1 MPAPSLALTALLS
14 LWPAQTPEESTSLPE
29 GESESVP
36 FTPEQLRFLDGMRED
51 LEREVRRV
59 EAKARGPLVRP
70 PEKSTIEV
78 KGEAYTKFLFRNN
91 SSQGCVSYG
100 NPHPRGDN
108 FSGDNGACPEL
119 AISMIARPISQIEA
133 GFRLQ
138 SRYGMQFA
146 DYFENGDLQPRTD
159 GSSES
164 LGQNH
169 SGPIQLRGIY
179 VRVSDPLPLI
189 DWFHAGTDDLSYW
202 DAFTVGKIRYIER
215 FNAKGLFLKSSVPEV
230 LDVLIARIALPKL
243 WGTANYN
250 SLDDP
255 AIVNPFWARD
265 AIYAAQIKTAP
276 DLIPDLE
283 LTLNGAFVLDEE
295 ADTDDPDAPGSI
307 NTADL
312 RDGVTAMLA
321 RHRALNG
328 SLSANYF
335 GLDFMSFRGLLA
347 VSHNAPE
354 VQAVSNLAAGSGF
367 TNVVYDTVTDVAGT
381 LRVEIPEL
389 GLEGVG
395 LKLEYFNIGADFNA
409 IVGTRTEGDVLLTD
423 GLFGGG
429 QLPTLNVANE
439 LIDFSD
445 RFYESIIGWHGGTGV
460 LEYASNLL
468 DASVEFSF
476 IEYNTDLQGRDMAK
490 YPDFGGSTGYT
501 ETDLYSYANTTDRG
515 RDLRSVYAQN
525 QARRTLLLVGKLAL
539 KPDLWPGARIELK
552 GKTVFD
558 RDLRDESTETDDYDA
573 VIMQARLSVG
583 AELFERLNLSLG
595 AQLDYWDE
603 VARSELVGGGQPL
616 WLDYQTTKLRPFLS
630 ARYVLGPFVASYH
643 IELVQRDIV
652 VSVPT
657 QSFSQGLIVRSVGS
671 LMAQF

>member
-1 MPAPSLALTALLS
+1 MSSSSLILTALFAV
-14 LWPAQTPEESTSLPE
+14 WTGQTPEESETLPD
-29 GESESVP
+29 GEVESP
-36 FTPEQLRFLDGMRED
+36 FTAEQLRYLEAMKRE
-51 LEREVRRV
+51 LESDVRRL
-59 EAKARGPLVRP
+59 EAQSRTPLVRP
-70 PEKSTIEV
+70 REKSTIEV
-78 KGEAYTKFLFRNN
+78 KGEAYTKFLYRNN
-91 SSQGCVSYG
+91 SSQGCVTYG

-119 AISMIARPISQIEA
+119 AISLLARPISQVEA

-146 DYFENGDLQPRTD
+146 DYFENGDLRDRPD

-179 VRVSDPLPLI
+179 VRVSEPLPFI

-215 FNAKGLFLKSSVPEV
+215 FNAKGLFLRSSIPDV

-265 AIYAAQIKTAP
+265 AVYAAQLKTAP

-312 RDGVTAMLA
+312 RDGVTAMVS
-321 RHRALNG
+321 RHRALNA
-328 SLSANYF
+328 SLTAAYQGF
-335 GLDFMSFRGLLA
+335 DFMSLRGLLA
-347 VSHNAPE
+347 VSHNAPDIQ
-354 VQAVSNLAAGSGF
+354 VVSNLAAGSGF
-367 TNVVYDTVTDVAGT
+367 TNVVYDAVTDLAGT
-381 LRVEIPEL
+381 LRVEIPEI
-389 GLEGVG
+389 GLEGLG

-439 LIDFSD
+439 LIDFND
-445 RFYESIIGWHGGTGV
+445 RFYESIIGWHGGTGLV
-460 LEYASNLL
+460 EYLSNLVG
-468 DASVEFSF
+468 ASLEFSF
-476 IEYNTDLQGRDMAK
+476 IEYNTDLQGRDMTK

-515 RDLRSVYAQN
+515 RDPRAVYAEN
-525 QARRTLLLVGKLAL
+525 QARRTLLLVGKLAF
-539 KPDLWPGARIELK
+539 KPDLWPGARFELK
-552 GKTVFD
+552 GKTILD
-558 RDLRDESTETDDYDA
+558 RDLRDETTEVDDYDA
-573 VIMQARLSVG
+573 MILQASASAG
-583 AELFERLNLSLG
+583 AELFERLNLTLG
-595 AQLDYWDE
+595 VQLDYWDE
-603 VARSELVGGGQPL
+603 LGRSELVGGGQPL
-616 WLDYQTTKLRPFLS
+616 WLDYKTTKLRPFIR

-643 IELVQRDIV
+643 LEAVQRDV
-652 VSVPT
+652 EVSVPT
-657 QSFSQGLIVRSVGS
+657 QTFSQGLIVRSIGS